1 MSALPEAGRTRR
13 LQYQF
18 TAHLRDPK
26 KNPAPADIED
36 RRMEIYRDLVFSNV
50 ENFLSSNFPVIHTL
64 YGERDWLVLV
74 RDFLREHQC
83 HTPLFPEFGREF
95 LRYVEA
101 RQEQNR
107 GDPPFLLEL
116 AHYEWAELA
125 LTLDENNIDDV
136 PHDPNGDPL
145 TGVPVMS
152 PLACVLAYRFP
163 GSSDRAGLSSR
174 RAARRTDRAAA
185 RARARRRSAFPRN
198 QCTDRDADRTAAGE
212 RTKLTGEQCL
222 DAHLLGAP
230 AMPISLLRR
239 GTGNT
244 ATVADPTRPCS
255 ELHARNAISPRIC
268 PHVPT
273 FVTDPV
279 TSRRLTHLP
288 PTSSCSPLSCRIADI
303 DVTTR

>member
-26 KNPAPADIED
+26 TNPAPADIED

-64 YGERDWLVLV
+64 FGERDWLVLT

-101 RQEQNR
+101 RQEQDR

-125 LTLDENNIDDV
+125 LSLDENSIDDV
-136 PHDPNGDPL
+136 PHDPHGDL
-145 TGVPVMS
+145 LAGVPVMS
-152 PLACVLAYRFP
+152 PLACILAYRFP
-163 GSSDRAGLSSR
+163 VHLIGPDYRPDEPPAEPTVLLLVRGRDDEVRFHEINALTAMLVETLQQNESLTGAECVEHALTLAGIDPSTLRAAGLATLTELQSFE
-174 RAARRTDRAAA
+174 AILG
-185 RARARRRSAFPRN
+185 
-198 QCTDRDADRTAAGE
+198 TA
-212 RTKLTGEQCL
+212 
-222 DAHLLGAP
+222 P
-230 AMPISLLRR
+230 
-239 GTGNT
+239 
-244 ATVADPTRPCS
+244 
-255 ELHARNAISPRIC
+255 
-268 PHVPT
+268 
-273 FVTDPV
+273 
-279 TSRRLTHLP
+279 
-288 PTSSCSPLSCRIADI
+288 
-303 DVTTR
+303 

>member
-1 MSALPEAGRTRR
+1 MSALPEPGRTRR

-64 YGERDWLVLV
+64 YSEYEWLALV
-74 RDFLREHQC
+74 RDFLREHEC

-101 RQEQNR
+101 RQQQGR

-125 LTLDENNIDDV
+125 LNLDENSIDDV
-136 PHDPNGDPL
+136 PHNPHGDPL

-152 PLACVLAYRFP
+152 PLACVLAYRYPVHLIGPDYRPDDQPAEPTVLLLVRGCDDEVRFHEIN
-163 GSSDRAGLSSR
+163 AL
-174 RAARRTDRAAA
+174 
-185 RARARRRSAFPRN
+185 
-198 QCTDRDADRTAAGE
+198 TAMLVE
-212 RTKLTGEQCL
+212 RLQQNEALTGAACIDELL
-222 DAHLLGAP
+222 DNHAAENAP
-230 AMPISLLRR
+230 ALRHA
-239 GTGNT
+239 GFQ
-244 ATVADPTRPCS
+244 VLS
-255 ELHARNAISPRIC
+255 ELRSYEAILG
-268 PHVPT
+268 T
-273 FVTDPV
+273 
-279 TSRRLTHLP
+279 LP
-288 PTSSCSPLSCRIADI
+288 
-303 DVTTR
+303 

>member
-26 KNPAPADIED
+26 KNPAPPDIED

-64 YGERDWLVLV
+64 YGEREWLVLV
-74 RDFLREHQC
+74 RDFLREHEC

-95 LRYVEA
+95 LRYVET
-101 RQEQNR
+101 RQQQNR

-125 LTLDENNIDDV
+125 LTLDENTIDDV
-136 PHDPNGDPL
+136 PHDPDGDVL

-163 GSSDRAGLSSR
+163 VHLIGPDFRPEEPPAEPTVLLLVRGRDDEVRFHEINPLTAMLVEKLQQNETSSGAQCVDGLL
-174 RAARRTDRAAA
+174 AEH
-185 RARARRRSAFPRN
+185 AFAEP
-198 QCTDRDADRTAAGE
+198 QTLRTAGQETLA
-212 RTKLTGEQCL
+212 
-222 DAHLLGAP
+222 
-230 AMPISLLRR
+230 LLRSFEAIL
-239 GTGNT
+239 GT
-244 ATVADPTRPCS
+244 AA
-255 ELHARNAISPRIC
+255 
-268 PHVPT
+268 
-273 FVTDPV
+273 
-279 TSRRLTHLP
+279 
-288 PTSSCSPLSCRIADI
+288 
-303 DVTTR
+303 

>member
-1 MSALPEAGRTRR
+1 MSALPDAGRTQR

-50 ENFLSSNFPVIHTL
+50 ENFLSSNFPVIHRL

-101 RQEQNR
+101 RKEQNR

-125 LTLDENNIDDV
+125 LTLDENSIDDV

-145 TGVPVMS
+145 SSVPVMS

-163 GSSDRAGLSSR
+163 VHLIGPDYHPYEPPAEPTVLLLVRG
-174 RAARRTDRAAA
+174 
-185 RARARRRSAFPRN
+185 
-198 QCTDRDADRTAAGE
+198 RDDEVRFFEIDVTTAALIE
-212 RTKLTGEQCL
+212 RLQGNETQTGDQCL
-222 DAHLLGAP
+222 DALIARHAGDADQLRAAGRDT
-230 AMPISLLRR
+230 LRR
-239 GTGNT
+239 LNSYEAVLGT
-244 ATVADPTRPCS
+244 
-255 ELHARNAISPRIC
+255 
-268 PHVPT
+268 HV
-273 FVTDPV
+273 
-279 TSRRLTHLP
+279 
-288 PTSSCSPLSCRIADI
+288 
-303 DVTTR
+303 

>member
-1 MSALPEAGRTRR
+1 MSVLPEAGRARR

-64 YGERDWLVLV
+64 YGARDWLVLA

-95 LRYVEA
+95 LRYVET
-101 RQEQNR
+101 RQQQDR

-125 LTLDENNIDDV
+125 LSLDENSLDDIA
-136 PHDPNGDPL
+136 HDPAGDPL
-145 TGVPVMS
+145 AGVPAIS

-163 GSSDRAGLSSR
+163 V
-174 RAARRTDRAAA
+174 
-185 RARARRRSAFPRN
+185 
-198 QCTDRDADRTAAGE
+198 
-212 RTKLTGEQCL
+212 
-222 DAHLLGAP
+222 HLIGP
-230 AMPISLLRR
+230 DYRPDEPP
-239 GTGNT
+239 
-244 ATVADPTRPCS
+244 ADPTVLLLVRGRDDEVRFHEINALTAMLIERLQQNEGRTGQQCVDDLLAAQCIDDPALREAGATMLQ
-255 ELHARNAISPRIC
+255 ELKNYQAILGTA
-268 PHVPT
+268 V
-273 FVTDPV
+273 
-279 TSRRLTHLP
+279 
-288 PTSSCSPLSCRIADI
+288 
-303 DVTTR
+303 